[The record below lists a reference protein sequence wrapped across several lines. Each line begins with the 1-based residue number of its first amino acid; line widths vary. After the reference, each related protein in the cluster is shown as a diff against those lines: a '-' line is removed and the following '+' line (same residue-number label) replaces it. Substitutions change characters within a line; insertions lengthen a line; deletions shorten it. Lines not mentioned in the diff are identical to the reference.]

1 MTQVVSARLVREG
14 YIKIRVVTL
23 QEADGAR
30 HDREVEDHGQSACVL
45 PYDPERKVALMV
57 RLPRTPLL
65 AAGEAEHLFEAP
77 AGMIDGDEAPGET
90 VRREA
95 MEEAGVAL
103 TALEPIARV
112 WCSPGVSAERSSLFL
127 APYRAADRVAE
138 GGGLAEEHENIQVV
152 ELSIA
157 ELWRMVEGGQIEDLK
172 TLALAL
178 ALHARHP
185 ELF

>member
-14 YIKIRVVTL
+14 YIKVRVVTL

-45 PYDPERKVALMV
+45 PYDPARKLVVMV

-65 AAGEAEHLFEAP
+65 LAGEGEHLFEAP
-77 AGMIDGDEAPGET
+77 AGMIDGDEAPEAAI
-90 VRREA
+90 RREG
-95 MEEAGVAL
+95 MEEAGLAL
-103 TALEPIARV
+103 TTLEPVAHV

-127 APYRAADRVAE
+127 APYGAADKVAA
-138 GGGLAEEHENIQVV
+138 GGGLADEHENIEVV
-152 ELSIA
+152 ELPLA
-157 ELWRMVEGGQIEDLK
+157 ELWRKVEAGEILDLK
-172 TLALAL
+172 TLALSL
-178 ALHARHP
+178 ALRVRHP